1 MGAEQDRSGRD
12 VAGNVSDTGM
22 RVSPYELADRIVAQL
37 REIAPFAADDRFWQQ
52 ARALIATEITL
63 GAEG

>member
-1 MGAEQDRSGRD
+1 MNAERETLPRD
-12 VAGNVSDTGM
+12 VSGNASSTERG
-22 RVSPYELADRIVAQL
+22 PYALADRIVAQL

-63 GAEG
+63 GA